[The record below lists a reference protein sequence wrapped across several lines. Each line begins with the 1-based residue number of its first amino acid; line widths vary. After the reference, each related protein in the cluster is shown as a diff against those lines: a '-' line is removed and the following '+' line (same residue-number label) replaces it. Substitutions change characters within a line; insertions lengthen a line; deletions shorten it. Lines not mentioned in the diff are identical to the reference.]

1 MILFM
6 EGIAMHKKLKKV
18 DFYDTI
24 GSMEKTSIFDAIV
37 FSGVEGK
44 NILTQ
49 EEYRTVISKKRK
61 LIRSDIKQQRAMSKM
76 AKKFDWKNNEN

>member
-1 MILFM
+1 
-6 EGIAMHKKLKKV
+6 MHKKVEKS

-37 FSGVEGK
+37 FTGVEGK
-44 NILTQ
+44 QILTQ

-61 LIRSDIKQQRAMSKM
+61 LIRSDIKHQRAMSRIANKL
-76 AKKFDWKNNEN
+76 DWKNNENQ